1 MQEKIKLKVIME
13 KFRKRSRQAALLVSD
28 TKQNISNTSEAIQ
41 NVTDDPH
48 ASSSEY
54 ATDKM
59 ERGTETVSREAGHLV
74 VDTTKYAFRAGKKA
88 IQDRRKQ
95 KQGEEP
101 APVDYPP
108 DTTDNPQYEPTVQ
121 PKQATATPKT
131 PDVTKAPDTPKANAT
146 SQARVAK
153 ATEKVS
159 GKATVKTAERSVKTA
174 QRSIKT
180 AEISTAAAAKTA
192 EASAKATEQ
201 AIETTAKAAT
211 RTKHIIQATAT
222 ATAAALKAAADA
234 TVKAVKAI
242 AEGIKELVA
251 SIVAGGWVTVV
262 VIVVILLLAL
272 VLGSVFGIFFSSEDT
287 GSSMTM
293 QNAVLEINREYSAK
307 IDDIKNRVEHDK
319 FETDGTQAEW
329 PQVLAVY
336 AVMINTDP
344 DNPTE
349 VVTMDNDKK
358 AILADIFWDMNEI
371 SYTTSSE
378 TEMVLME
385 VPDEEGNLQRVEVP
399 VTTVTLRIQTSGK
412 TAEEMA
418 EEYAFTDEQKEWLAE
433 LLKPEYQSMW
443 AGALYGIHNADGQ
456 IVAVALSQVG
466 NVGGRPYWSWYGFS
480 SRVAWCACFVSWC
493 ADQCGYIEAGV
504 IPKFAGCGIGADWF
518 IQRGQWADR
527 NYVPQPG
534 DIIFFDWASNGQDG
548 SRDHVGLVEK
558 VENGYVYTVEGNIT
572 DSCVQRRYPI
582 GWYEIVGYGLPTYP

>member
-1 MQEKIKLKVIME
+1 MQENIKLKVIME
-13 KFRKRSRQAALLVSD
+13 KFKKRSRRAALLVSD
-28 TKQNISNTSEAIQ
+28 TKQNISNTSETIK

-48 ASSSEY
+48 TSSFEY
-54 ATDKM
+54 ATDKL
-59 ERGTETVSREAGHLV
+59 ERGTETVTREAGHLV
-74 VDTTKYAFRAGKKA
+74 VDTTKYAFQTGKKV
-88 IQDRRKQ
+88 IQERRKQ
-95 KQGEEP
+95 KQSQEPDPFEDSPHATENPQSEP
-101 APVDYPP
+101 A
-108 DTTDNPQYEPTVQ
+108 VQ
-121 PKQATATPKT
+121 PKQTTPTPKT
-131 PDVTKAPDTPKANAT
+131 PDAPNTNAAPQT
-146 SQARVAK
+146 GASK
-153 ATEKVS
+153 TTEKVS
-159 GKATVKTAERSVKTA
+159 GKATVKVADRSVKSA

-180 AEISTAAAAKTA
+180 VEKSTAAAAKTA
-192 EASAKATEQ
+192 ESSAKAAEKTV
-201 AIETTAKAAT
+201 ETTAKAAV
-211 RTKHIIQATAT
+211 RAKHILEAAAA
-222 ATAAALKAAADA
+222 ATAAGIKAAADA

-242 AEGIKELVA
+242 VAGIKELVA
-251 SIVAGGWVTVV
+251 AIVAGGWVTVV
-262 VIVVILLLAL
+262 VIVVILLVAL
-272 VLGSVFGIFFSSEDT
+272 ILGSAFGIFFSSEDT
-287 GSSMTM
+287 GTSMTM
-293 QNAVLEINREYSAK
+293 QNAVLEINREYTAK
-307 IDDIKNRVEHDK
+307 IDAIKDRVQYDEL
-319 FETDGTQAEW
+319 ETDGTQAEW

-336 AVMINTDP
+336 AVMLNTDP
-344 DNPTE
+344 NNSME

-371 SYTTSSE
+371 NYSTSSE

-399 VTTVTLRIQTSGK
+399 VTTVTLHIQTSGK

-418 EEYAFTDEQKEWLAE
+418 EEYAFTDEQKEWLTE

-558 VENGYVYTVEGNIT
+558 CEDGYVYTVEGNIT
-572 DSCVQRRYPI
+572 DSCVQRRYPV
-582 GWYEIVGYGLPTYP
+582 GWYEIVGYGLPAYP

>member
-1 MQEKIKLKVIME
+1 MQERIKLKAVMEKIKKRA
-13 KFRKRSRQAALLVSD
+13 RKAALIASD
-28 TKQNISNTSEAIQ
+28 TKQSISGTSESIQ
-41 NVTDDPH
+41 NMTDDPH
-48 ASSSEY
+48 SSSSEY
-54 ATDKM
+54 ATDKL
-59 ERGTETVSREAGHLV
+59 ERGTETVAREAGHLV

-88 IQDRRKQ
+88 IQERHKQ
-95 KQGEEP
+95 KQYPESES
-101 APVDYPP
+101 VDYPP
-108 DTTDNPQYEPTVQ
+108 DHNEHPQAAPSAQTQ
-121 PKQATATPKT
+121 QTAAVP
-131 PDVTKAPDTPKANAT
+131 KAPDTPKANAVPQT
-146 SQARVAK
+146 GAAK
-153 ATEKVS
+153 ATEKAS

-180 AEISTAAAAKTA
+180 AEKTSAAAAKTA
-192 EASAKATEQ
+192 EESAKAAERTVE
-201 AIETTAKAAT
+201 ATAKAAV
-211 RTKHIIQATAT
+211 RAKHILEAAAA
-222 ATAAALKAAADA
+222 ATAAGIKAAAEA
-234 TVKAVKAI
+234 TAKAVKAI
-242 AEGIKELVA
+242 VAGIKELVA
-251 SIVAGGWVTVV
+251 AIAAGGWVTVV
-262 VIVVILLLAL
+262 IIVVILLVAL
-272 VLGSVFGIFFSSEDT
+272 ILGSAFGIFFSSEDT

-293 QNAVLEINREYSAK
+293 QSAVLEINREYTAK
-307 IDDIKNRVEHDK
+307 IDAIKDRVQYDEL
-319 FETDGTQAEW
+319 ETDGTQAEW
-329 PQVLAVY
+329 PQVLAIY
-336 AVMINTDP
+336 AVMLNTDP

-371 SYTTSSE
+371 SYSTSSE
-378 TEMVLME
+378 TEMVPME

-399 VTTVTLRIQTSGK
+399 VTTVTLHIQTSGK

-418 EEYAFTDEQKEWLAE
+418 EAYSFTDEQKEWLTE

-534 DIIFFDWASNGQDG
+534 DIIFFDWASDGQNG

-558 VENGYVYTVEGNIT
+558 CENGYVYTVEGNIT
-572 DSCVQRRYPI
+572 DSCVQRRYPV
-582 GWYEIVGYGLPTYP
+582 GWYEIVGYGLPAYP

>member
-1 MQEKIKLKVIME
+1 MQEKMKLKAVME
-13 KFRKRSRQAALLVSD
+13 KIKRRSRKAALIVSD
-28 TKQNISNTSEAIQ
+28 TKQSISDTSEAIQ

-48 ASSSEY
+48 SSSSEY
-54 ATDKM
+54 ATDKL
-59 ERGTETVSREAGHLV
+59 ERSTETVAREAGHLV
-74 VDTTKYAFRAGKKA
+74 VDTTKYAFRTGKKA
-88 IQDRRKQ
+88 IQERHKQ
-95 KQGEEP
+95 NHHPESE
-101 APVDYPP
+101 PVDYPP
-108 DTTDNPQYEPTVQ
+108 DTTEKPQYESLTPRAQ
-121 PKQATATPKT
+121 SATAPKT
-131 PDVTKAPDTPKANAT
+131 PDAPKT
-146 SQARVAK
+146 SPSPQVGTVK
-153 ATEKVS
+153 ATEKAS
-159 GKATVKTAERSVKTA
+159 SKATVKTAERSVKTA
-174 QRSIKT
+174 QHSIKT
-180 AEISTAAAAKTA
+180 AEKTSAAAAKTA
-192 EASAKATEQ
+192 EESAKAAERTVE
-201 AIETTAKAAT
+201 ATAKAAV
-211 RTKHIIQATAT
+211 RAKHILEAA
-222 ATAAALKAAADA
+222 AAETAAGIKAAAEA

-242 AEGIKELVA
+242 VAGIKELVA
-251 SIVAGGWVTVV
+251 AIATGGWVTVV
-262 VIVVILLLAL
+262 IIIVILLVAL
-272 VLGSVFGIFFSSEDT
+272 ILGSAFGIFFSSEDT

-293 QNAVLEINREYSAK
+293 QSAVLEINREYTAK
-307 IDDIKNRVEHDK
+307 IDAIKDRVQYDEL
-319 FETDGTQAEW
+319 ETDGTQAEW

-336 AVMINTDP
+336 AVMLNADP

-371 SYTTSSE
+371 SYSTSSE
-378 TEMVLME
+378 TEMVPME

-399 VTTVTLRIQTSGK
+399 VTTVTLHIQTSGK

-418 EEYAFTDEQKEWLAE
+418 EEYAFTDEQKEWLTE

-534 DIIFFDWASNGQDG
+534 DIIFFDWASDGQNG

-558 VENGYVYTVEGNIT
+558 CENGYVYTVEGNIT
-572 DSCVQRRYPI
+572 DSCVRRRYPV
-582 GWYEIVGYGLPTYP
+582 GWYEIVGYGLPVYP